1 MNDNVT
7 KYIDGLKKIHEK
19 VDVYIDKKGYITD
32 STYESRIKDNIV
44 NKIKVEDFY
53 RNMSPID
60 RKVFWQAIYD
70 SVDKKYQERFYSVL
84 DEDIKTFIDRENKL
98 KTNDSSGSEMNDLEK
113 RDYLKKLI
121 MQTDFTKEMSIE
133 DCEELIEKVLN
144 DEIYK
149 SLKSNVMKRDIW
161 NKIKSELVGNR
172 GNRPTNYYTI
182 MRNMMLISS
191 KLAEKEP
198 AFNSNNSYLDYLH
211 NCEKEAINYNDMN
224 HIIEKA
230 NNLSKL
236 IYEENKKN
244 RLSDEDI
251 INIILNDKDYQRQ
264 DDSIKL
270 LYWYALKKWNT
281 HTFRIFCDALGDEL
295 AILVDSDI
303 LEVRDMYASVPSVEL
318 QEIIIEFFINYNQM
332 LNYKEIVSRIVNN
345 KAYSSISNAEKVN
358 FWNFIFKYVPGL
370 KAYYDVEEIKKEL
383 LEQDYE
389 LKQFLYKVKFK
400 EFGIKLPVE
409 TIDDEL
415 GKTREK
421 FEEEPEPS
429 KVDLAPSQ
437 ENNNDFKNLVIKHT
451 NILDMCVLWYVES
464 KLNDEVISPILNDEG
479 YKKLNPEQKQKFWQR
494 LYDSI
499 KTKDKKEAF
508 YNQIPEEYRNK
519 INKEKIETETKDNN
533 EPSKTNDEFENLV
546 IKHTNILDMC
556 VLWYVESK
564 LNDEVISPILNDEG
578 YKKLNPEQKQ
588 KFWQRLYDSIKTKDK
603 KEAFYNQIPEEY
615 RNKINKEK
623 IETETKDHNGPS
635 KDDSIVTPS
644 GNGMPEKE
652 EKQKP
657 KKRFKVIASKALN
670 WMKEHKLLTT
680 LIVIAAIC
688 VALQFSP
695 IALGVM
701 QVNSSL
707 WHSAIIAKIPGAQ
720 SVLHG
725 VQEMIAAIAG
735 HGSFTYSSYTGL
747 WSVGKTTL
755 YPHIHSA
762 LINGLVGAG
771 VVGGIGAKVINKLKN
786 KEKPKKMI
794 EKPVEESI
802 SNIEDSKEK
811 EQEKDNS
818 LEKIIAELKDEITK
832 RDTEISELK
841 AKIDKLEDI
850 VDSASKGMK
859 QLSENSKKND
869 EEKVQENLAR
879 PDEEIQEILNEWYEL
894 GNGSDVF
901 GSQHK

>member
-519 INKEKIETETKDNN
+519 INKEKIETETKD
-533 EPSKTNDEFENLV
+533 
-546 IKHTNILDMC
+546 
-556 VLWYVESK
+556 
-564 LNDEVISPILNDEG
+564 
-578 YKKLNPEQKQ
+578 
-588 KFWQRLYDSIKTKDK
+588 
-603 KEAFYNQIPEEY
+603 
-615 RNKINKEK
+615 
-623 IETETKDHNGPS
+623 HNGPS